1 MKGSYKP
8 TNKTPDGHIWGQ
20 DDNKSD
26 LQQTLS
32 VIIHGFYYILAYEI
46 DFSEGAKTVA

>member
-1 MKGSYKP
+1 MKGSYKQ
-8 TNKTPDGHIWGQ
+8 TNKTPDGPIWGQ

-32 VIIHGFYYILAYEI
+32 VIIHGFYYILAY
-46 DFSEGAKTVA
+46 